1 MEIAGVKLG
10 HAKQL
15 FKAGS
20 DKVHKVASA
29 QPKDLV
35 EAIDL
40 LSNQQARQ
48 MIASAKVLLKEKV
61 EALEEEA
68 EELRGAF

>member
-10 HAKQL
+10 RAKQL
-15 FKAGS
+15 FKAGF

-29 QPKDLV
+29 QPKDLF

-40 LSNQQARQ
+40 LSNQQAKQ

-61 EALEEEA
+61 DALEEEA